1 MDQNKLNQQS
11 LQWDNSFF
19 KKPTMFGSIP
29 SKAAINALKTF
40 KENNIDEIIELGPG
54 LGRDTIFFAE
64 NKIKVKALD
73 YSPRAIRII
82 KDKIH
87 EKNISQFV
95 SVKTFD
101 VRKRL
106 PYKDNSINGFFSH
119 MLYCMALSNSN
130 IEKLNQEILRVLKPG
145 GINIYSVRN
154 IDDGDY
160 KRGIHRGEDLYEN
173 DGFIVNF
180 FSEKKVK
187 SLLKGFTNL
196 SITNFEE
203 GNFPRKLY
211 LVQNKKI

>member
-106 PYKDNSINGFFSH
+106 PYKDNSINGFFS
-119 MLYCMALSNSN
+119 
-130 IEKLNQEILRVLKPG
+130 
-145 GINIYSVRN
+145 
-154 IDDGDY
+154 
-160 KRGIHRGEDLYEN
+160 
-173 DGFIVNF
+173 
-180 FSEKKVK
+180 
-187 SLLKGFTNL
+187 
-196 SITNFEE
+196 
-203 GNFPRKLY
+203 
-211 LVQNKKI
+211 

>member
-1 MDQNKLNQQS
+1 
-11 LQWDNSFF
+11 
-19 KKPTMFGSIP
+19 MFGSIP

>member
-1 MDQNKLNQQS
+1 LDQNKLNQQS